1 MEKGETATIQLAG
14 SETGWAYTLYQDGSE
29 MSGSMQAGTG
39 SALSWSELGV
49 GDYTIYA
56 SATDATSQ
64 HSDWMGDC
72 SNTQKITISAAIDC
86 VPPEVCEN
94 VIYRKWNDLLFVDN
108 GDQRFATYQWYCD
121 GVAMEGET
129 RQFLYTEGVVLIGN
143 GKTYYCIM
151 TLADGSTV
159 KACANTFDGFPAS
172 VAADKQ
178 QQAPQVVKYIYQ
190 GRLYIRYDN
199 KTYNGQGACVS
210 GF

>member
-1 MEKGETATIQLAG
+1 
-14 SETGWAYTLYQDGSE
+14 
-29 MSGSMQAGTG
+29 
-39 SALSWSELGV
+39 
-49 GDYTIYA
+49 
-56 SATDATSQ
+56 
-64 HSDWMGDC
+64 
-72 SNTQKITISAAIDC
+72 
-86 VPPEVCEN
+86 
-94 VIYRKWNDLLFVDN
+94 
-108 GDQRFATYQWYCD
+108 
-121 GVAMEGET
+121 MEGET

-190 GRLYIRYDN
+190 GRLYIRYNN